1 MRLISPGARTIGRT
15 SASDCTV
22 LSGAGRSSSPGAG
35 SRSWNIVHETLA
47 GRGERLKGYRVAFEV
62 FGRPET
68 FDPVADPVV
77 RIEAGRQ
84 RKKSPQQIER
94 RLSSR
99 QTTGVCLIPSCTVKR
114 ALAGDP

>member
-1 MRLISPGARTIGRT
+1 VRLISPGARTTGRT

-22 LSGAGRSSSPGAG
+22 LSEAGHSSSPGAG

-68 FDPVADPVV
+68 FDPVADPIM
-77 RIEAGRQ
+77 RIEAGR
-84 RKKSPQQIER
+84 RREKSPQQIER
-94 RLSSR
+94 RFPR
-99 QTTGVCLIPSCTVKR
+99 QTTGSV
-114 ALAGDP
+114 